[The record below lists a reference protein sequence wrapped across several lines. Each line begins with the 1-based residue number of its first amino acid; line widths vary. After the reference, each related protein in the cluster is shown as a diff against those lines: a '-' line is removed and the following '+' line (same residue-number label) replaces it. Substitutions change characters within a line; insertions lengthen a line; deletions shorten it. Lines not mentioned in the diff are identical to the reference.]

1 MLKTLL
7 ANLVES
13 LEAYSGRKGRVSA
26 HSTIELA
33 KEAGI
38 PKAMYFLKVLTS
50 QPSIYTG
57 GSQGERAEDEVYQA
71 EIVSFVRTSDS
82 LNAKDNDYNVLLDM
96 SDSVKNWIYNASI
109 ADISADL
116 ELLKYKGISRVQD
129 DRPGFYA
136 LTQRIEFTTSQ

>member
-116 ELLKYKGISRVQD
+116 ELLKYK
-129 DRPGFYA
+129 
-136 LTQRIEFTTSQ
+136 